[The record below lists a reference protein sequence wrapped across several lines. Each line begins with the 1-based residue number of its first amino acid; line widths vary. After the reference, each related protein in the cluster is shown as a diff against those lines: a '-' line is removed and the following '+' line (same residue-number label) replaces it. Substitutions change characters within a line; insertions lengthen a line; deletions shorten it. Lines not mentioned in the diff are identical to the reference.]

1 MQSIALVILLLSYGA
16 AATLLGRRLTHGAAA
31 LNEPKRLPLLLG
43 AAGVALHG
51 ILLYGAVAVPGGLS
65 LGFFNVLSVVAW
77 LMAAM
82 VLGASCFRPVEN
94 LAVAVLPAAGLTEL
108 VRVVFGTPTP
118 HITLAGPGLETHVL
132 LSLVAYSLLGIAAG
146 QALLLSIQDRHL
158 RNRHPGGF
166 IRALPP
172 LETMESLL
180 FDIIGLGWLVLT
192 LSLAT
197 GAPFLEDIFGQHL
210 VHKTVLSVA
219 GWVVFAMLLFGR
231 WQFGWRGRTAIRW
244 TLAGFGVLMVA
255 YFGSKLVLEFIIP
268 Q

>member
-1 MQSIALVILLLSYGA
+1 MQSIAVVILLLLYGA
-16 AATLLGRRLTHGAAA
+16 SALLLARRLTHGTAA
-31 LNEPKRLPLLLG
+31 LSESNRLPLLLG
-43 AAGVALHG
+43 TLGAALHAL
-51 ILLYGAVAVPGGLS
+51 LLYEAVVLPGGLS

-77 LMAAM
+77 LMTTM

-94 LAVAVLPAAGLTEL
+94 LGVVVLPVSGVIELARLILGTQTLHLTL
-108 VRVVFGTPTP
+108 TS
-118 HITLAGPGLETHVL
+118 PGLEAHVL
-132 LSLVAYSLLGIAAG
+132 LSLIAYSLLGIAAG

-158 RNRHPGGF
+158 RNRQPGGF

-197 GAPFLEDIFGQHL
+197 GTPFLKDIFGQHL
-210 VHKTVLSVA
+210 FHKTVLSVT
-219 GWVVFAMLLFGR
+219 GWVVFAVLLWGR

-244 TLAGFGVLMVA
+244 TLGGFGVLMMA
-255 YFGSKLVLEFIIP
+255 YFGSKMVLELILRR
-268 Q
+268 